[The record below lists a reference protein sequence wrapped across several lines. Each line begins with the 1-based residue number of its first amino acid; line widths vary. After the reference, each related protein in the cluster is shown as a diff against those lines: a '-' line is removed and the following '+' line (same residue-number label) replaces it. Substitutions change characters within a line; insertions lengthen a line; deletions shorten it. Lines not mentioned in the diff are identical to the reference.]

1 MNIKGTISRLIERHD
16 LAPEE
21 AEQVMGAIMGG
32 STTQS
37 QIGAF
42 LAALRMK
49 GETPEEI
56 AAFARTMR
64 RHAVTIAPVTQKTL
78 VDTCGTGGDGTHTFN
93 ISTAAALVAAGA
105 GIPVVKHG
113 NRSVSS
119 TCGSADVLSA
129 LGVNLA
135 VDPTRQAKIVE
146 KVGIAFLFAPNH
158 HPAMRHVMPVRQELG
173 CRTVFNILGPLAN
186 PAGARAQIL
195 GVYHPDMIRPM
206 AEVLRILGLPRA
218 MVVHG
223 NGLDEITTTG
233 DTCVCE
239 LDKGTIN
246 SYTLNPGSFGIAP
259 ASLSDL
265 RGGDPQK
272 NAHIIREILAGERGA
287 GRDIVLLNAGAA
299 IYTGGQARDLHEGIG
314 RAAYSIDSGNAGAR
328 LDALIEA
335 TRGVAW
341 HDPRRDP

>member
-1 MNIKGTISRLIERHD
+1 MSIKETISRLIERKD
-16 LAPEE
+16 LPPEE
-21 AEQVMGAIMGG
+21 AGQVMGAIMDG
-32 STTQS
+32 STTPS

-56 AAFARTMR
+56 AAFARVMR
-64 RHAVTIAPVTQKTL
+64 RHAVTVAPSTGKIL

-135 VDPTRQAKIVE
+135 VDPAHQAEIVE
-146 KVGIAFLFAPNH
+146 KVGIAFLFAPAH
-158 HPAMRHVMPVRQELG
+158 HPAMRHVMAARQELG

-186 PAGARAQIL
+186 PAGAQAQVL
-195 GVYHPDMIRPM
+195 GVYSPELTRPM
-206 AEVLRILGLPRA
+206 AEVLRILGLSRA

-233 DTCVCE
+233 ETRVCE
-239 LDKGTIN
+239 LDRGKVSTY
-246 SYTLNPGSFGIAP
+246 SLNPVSFGIAP
-259 ASLSDL
+259 AGLSDL
-265 RGGDPQK
+265 RGGDVQE
-272 NAHIIREILAGERGA
+272 NARILREILAGDHGA
-287 GRDIVLLNAGAA
+287 ARDIVLLNAGAA
-299 IYTGGQARDLHEGIG
+299 IYTGGKARDIHHGIG
-314 RAAYSIDSGNAGAR
+314 YAAASIDSGNAGAR
-328 LDALIEA
+328 LDALIDA
-335 TRGVAW
+335 TRSAA
-341 HDPRRDP
+341 

>member
-1 MNIKGTISRLIERHD
+1 MNIRETISRLIERQD

-21 AEQVMGAIMGG
+21 AGQVMGAIMEG
-32 STTQS
+32 STTQA

-42 LAALRMK
+42 LTALRMK

-56 AAFARTMR
+56 AAFARVMR
-64 RHAVTIAPVTQKTL
+64 RHAVTVAPTTRKTL

-93 ISTAAALVAAGA
+93 VSTASAFVAAGA

-135 VDPTRQAKIVE
+135 VDPEKQAGVVE
-146 KVGIAFLFAPNH
+146 QVGIAFLFAPNH
-158 HPAMRHVMPVRQELG
+158 HPAMRHVMPVRQDLG
-173 CRTVFNILGPLAN
+173 CRTVFNILGPLTN
-186 PAGARAQIL
+186 PAGAQAQVL
-195 GVYHPDMIRPM
+195 GVYKPDLTRPM
-206 AEVLRILGLPRA
+206 AEVLRILGLPHA

-223 NGLDEITTTG
+223 SGLDEITTTG
-233 DTCVCE
+233 ETCVCE
-239 LDKGTIN
+239 LDNGAIN
-246 SYTLNPGSFGIAP
+246 TYTLNPGSFGIP
-259 ASLSDL
+259 HASLSDL
-265 RGGDPQK
+265 RGGDPQE
-272 NAHIIREILAGERGA
+272 NARIIRDILAGEKGA

-299 IYTGGQARDLHEGIG
+299 IYTGGEVRDLRQGIE
-314 RAAYSIDSGNAGAR
+314 RAASSIDSGNAGAR

-335 TRGVAW
+335 TRSVS
-341 HDPRRDP
+341 

>member
-1 MNIKGTISRLIERHD
+1 MNIKETIARLIERQD
-16 LAPEE
+16 LSFEE
-21 AEQVMGAIMGG
+21 AGQVMGTIMEG

-42 LAALRMK
+42 LTALRMK

-56 AAFARTMR
+56 AAFAGVMR
-64 RHAVTIAPVTQKTL
+64 RHAVTVVPVTDKIL

-93 ISTAAALVAAGA
+93 ISTASALVAAGA

-146 KVGIAFLFAPNH
+146 QVGIAFLFAPNH
-158 HPAMRHVMPVRQELG
+158 HPAMRHVMAARQELG

-186 PAGARAQIL
+186 PAGAQAQVL
-195 GVYHPDMIRPM
+195 GVYTPDLIHPM
-206 AEVLRILGLPRA
+206 AEVLRILGLSRA

-223 NGLDEITTTG
+223 SGLDEITTTG

-246 SYTLNPGSFGIAP
+246 SYTLNPGSFRIAP

-265 RGGDPQK
+265 RGGNPQE
-272 NAHIIREILAGERGA
+272 NARIIREILAGERGA

-314 RAAYSIDSGNAGAR
+314 CAASSIDSGNANAR

-335 TRGVAW
+335 TRSAA
-341 HDPRRDP
+341 

>member
-1 MNIKGTISRLIERHD
+1 MTIGATISKLMERQD
-16 LAPEE
+16 LDPEE
-21 AEQVMGAIMGG
+21 AVQAMGAIMDGN
-32 STTQS
+32 TTRS

-42 LAALRMK
+42 LTALRMK

-56 AAFARTMR
+56 AAFAGVMR
-64 RHAVTIAPVTQKTL
+64 RHAVMVAPVTGKTL

-93 ISTAAALVAAGA
+93 ISTASALVAAGA

-119 TCGSADVLSA
+119 TCGSADVLSS

-135 VDPTRQAKIVE
+135 VDPVRQAEIVE
-146 KVGIAFLFAPNH
+146 KVGIAFLFAPAH

-173 CRTVFNILGPLAN
+173 YRTIFNILGPLSN
-186 PAGARAQIL
+186 PAGAQAQVL
-195 GVYHPDMIRPM
+195 GVYTPDLTRPM
-206 AEVLRILGLPRA
+206 AEVLRILGLSRA

-223 NGLDEITTTG
+223 SGLDEITTTG

-239 LDKGTIN
+239 LDKGIVR
-246 SYTLNPGSFGIAP
+246 SYTLNPGSFGIHY

-265 RGGDPQK
+265 RGGDTQE
-272 NAHIIREILAGERGA
+272 NARIIREILAGDHGA
-287 GRDIVLLNAGAA
+287 FRDIVLMNAGAA
-299 IYTGGQARDLHEGIG
+299 IYTGGQARDLHHGIEH
-314 RAAYSIDSGNAGAR
+314 AEASIDSGNAGAR

-335 TRGVAW
+335 TRSLA
-341 HDPRRDP
+341 